1 MVGPLKVTLLD
12 LGSYPQK
19 AAAAQVLISD
29 ERLRDK

>member
-19 AAAAQVLISD
+19 AAAQVLISD